1 MEVLTRLPSLLS
13 HFSLTVGDVNTTLFS
28 GTMNWVSLVSETY
41 WTIPLDNVAVGSTAL
56 GITANNA
63 VIDTYVTLSF

>member
-1 MEVLTRLPSLLS
+1 M
-13 HFSLTVGDVNTTLFS
+13 TVGDVNTTLFS
-28 GTMNWVSLVSETY
+28 GTMNWIPLVSQTY

-63 VIDTYVTLSF
+63 IIDT